1 MLKGQIETVYRIL
14 MYEFKMCR
22 DCFDLPN
29 RISIAKLIPLVRKSK
44 LPESDIGILK
54 LKESIIGGLAVSL
67 S

>member
-1 MLKGQIETVYRIL
+1 
-14 MYEFKMCR
+14 MCR

-54 LKESIIGGLAVSL
+54 LKESIIDGLARQFVL
-67 S
+67 KRHDPL